1 MVAVVEDKRDAI
13 AALCVRFGVARLHIF
28 GSALSEDFRP
38 MPRRAGGLS

>member
-1 MVAVVEDKRDAI
+1 MVVIIEDNREAI

-38 MPRRAGGLS
+38 MPRRAGGAS